1 MYLFQGVSRNAP
13 ARLPANMEA
22 QKQRLSQAQLAYQ
35 STVLRSLEEAEDALT
50 AYGREQERRE
60 HLQAAA
66 QASRQ
71 ATELANE
78 LYGLADFLTV
88 LDAQLQQLAIQDL
101 CRVTPR

>member
-1 MYLFQGVSRNAP
+1 
-13 ARLPANMEA
+13 MEA